1 MTWFGYEPFEKCDII
16 KMENREHVDL
26 EEPFRMSADVE
37 FSFTDI
43 QFETLLP
50 LEEEAVKK
58 KQESK
63 VNITNVDLRNTK
75 SKGSLF

>member
-1 MTWFGYEPFEKCDII
+1 MIWFGYEPFEKCDINR
-16 KMENREHVDL
+16 MENREHVDL
-26 EEPFRMSADVE
+26 EEPFRLSTEVE

-43 QFETLLP
+43 QFDTLLP
-50 LEEEAVKK
+50 LAEQTIKK